1 MDDDPNQGVAPA
13 LTPLPPRP
21 ENRCFGC
28 GGANDRGMQLTFARD
43 DARRRIV
50 GRFTLG
56 AEYQG
61 GPGFLHGGIIATVLD
76 EAMGKVNRFDD
87 LRAVTAELRV
97 EYLRPVPVDE
107 EIVVE
112 AFGVQRSGRNL
123 IHAAELRSR
132 AGQLLARGR
141 ARFVAVDETRD
152 RQHPREPKPTEE
164 RRGRP
169 A

>member
-1 MDDDPNQGVAPA
+1 MVDHQNDGVAPG

-28 GGANDRGMQLTFARD
+28 GGANERGMQLTFARD

-76 EAMGKVNRFDD
+76 EAMGKVNRFHD

-97 EYLRPVPVDE
+97 EYLRPVPVGE
-107 EIVVE
+107 EFVVE

-132 AGQLLARGR
+132 TGQLLVRGR
-141 ARFVAVDETRD
+141 ARFVAVDEARD
-152 RQHPREPKPTEE
+152 RQKPRESNPPEE
-164 RRGRP
+164 QTGRQT
-169 A
+169 